1 MKSSTAMVVLFASL
15 AVAKDAQRWQNDHT
29 WDYTTVRT
37 IYLSNPEATDAA
49 WEVEKISISW
59 DPDSNESTLEG
70 EDKASEDSESEHEH
84 RIPPTE
90 QDPGGASIRPQF
102 PHRGKLPR

>member
-15 AVAKDAQRWQNDHT
+15 ALAKDAQRWQNGQT

-37 IYLSNPEATDAA
+37 IYVSNPEATDAA
-49 WEVEKISISW
+49 WEVVKVSSSW
-59 DPDSNESTLEG
+59 EHDSNESTLEE

-84 RIPPTE
+84 RIPPYGT
-90 QDPGGASIRPQF
+90 RLWRRF
-102 PHRGKLPR
+102 H